1 MFGRMVLRIL
11 DPPGQAVFLE
21 LAVSEF
27 PQDNNFCIDFWK
39 IKGLTEQVISLK
51 NFLRQTDG
59 HDG

>member
-27 PQDNNFCIDFWK
+27 PKTTIFVLIFEK
-39 IKGLTEQVISLK
+39 S
-51 NFLRQTDG
+51 RA
-59 HDG
+59 